1 MKYIKMSEMKEGE
14 RGRVKELLSEGRV
27 KRRMMDLGFTPE
39 AEVEM
44 IMRSPSKSPA
54 AYLIR
59 GTVIAFRDKDAGLI
73 KVGVEDEEVG

>member
-1 MKYIKMSEMKEGE
+1 MKYIKMNEMKEGE

-27 KRRMMDLGFTPE
+27 KRRVMELGFTLE

-44 IMRSPSKSPA
+44 VMRSPSGDPA

-59 GTVIAFRDKDAGLI
+59 GTVIAFRDRDAGLV
-73 KVGVEDEEVG
+73 KVGVKDEEE